1 MSYIDKI
8 RKDLKGKIAYWE
20 RKILFAQKRIEAIN
34 RDLDEIERGIETEF
48 PKGGKQRAPADTEA
62 LLRSLL
68 EEYFN
73 NAQD

>member
-8 RKDLKGKIAYWE
+8 RKDLRGKIAYWE
-20 RKILFAQKRIEAIN
+20 RKIMFAEKRITQIKK
-34 RDLDEIERGIETEF
+34 DLDEIERGIETEF
-48 PKGGKQRAPADTEA
+48 PKGGKNRAPADTEA

-68 EEYFN
+68 EEYFK